1 VLNGG
6 EKKLVC
12 ASLLLQANQWKKNK
26 ERARTE
32 VEDIYIYIYDMW
44 ANAVSESR
52 DLGFFFLSK
61 NISKV

>member
-1 VLNGG
+1 VEKRNWFVLVYCCKLING
-6 EKKLVC
+6 KKI
-12 ASLLLQANQWKKNK
+12 K

>member
-12 ASLLLQANQWKKNK
+12 ASLLLQANQWKKNQRESK
-26 ERARTE
+26 DRGRR
-32 VEDIYIYIYDMW
+32 YIYDMW

-52 DLGFFFLSK
+52 DLGFFFLPK